1 VAEQRTFRL
10 PGAGLKCEV
19 CATDLPN
26 VYRTKPNE
34 GFIMRERRCPKCG
47 HKNQTFE
54 RVINTLRRRVCFEE

>member
-1 VAEQRTFRL
+1 MAEQRAFRL

-19 CATDLPN
+19 CTTDLVK
-26 VYRTKPNE
+26 VYRTKPSE

-54 RVINTLRRRVCFEE
+54 RVINTLRRRVRIEE